1 MVGGMNSLIPPPI
14 SAGLL
19 RLSPDGRQAALLAG
33 RHRDSGRLVFPLPQG
48 AEWEPEELPQTG
60 TLWSF
65 TLQRFRPKSPPY
77 AGPEAFEPYA
87 VGYVGL
93 GPLAVEGRL
102 TGIAP
107 QALRIGLPMRV
118 VPLALDLTGPRRAT
132 TYAFA
137 PEEAP

>member
-1 MVGGMNSLIPPPI
+1 MNSPSPPLISP
-14 SAGLL
+14 GLL
-19 RLSPDGRQAALLAG
+19 RLSPDGRHAALIAG
-33 RHRDSGRLVFPLPQG
+33 RHRSSGRLVFPLPPG
-48 AEWEPEELPQTG
+48 PDWAPEDLPQTG

-77 AGPEAFEPYA
+77 AGPEAFAPYA
-87 VGYVGL
+87 VGYVDL
-93 GPLAVEGRL
+93 GPLVVEGRL

-137 PEEAP
+137 PEDAP